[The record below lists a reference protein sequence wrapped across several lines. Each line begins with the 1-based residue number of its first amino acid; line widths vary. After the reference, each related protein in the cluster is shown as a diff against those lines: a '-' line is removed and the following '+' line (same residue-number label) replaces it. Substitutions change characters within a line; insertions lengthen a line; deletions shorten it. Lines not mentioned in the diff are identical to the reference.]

1 MSSAGPAQ
9 TTRAQGVRFVFFGAF
24 NTAVT
29 YLAYCLLVFVLQPQ
43 TAYAIVFVLGIVIA
57 YIGNSRFV
65 FGKPLDWKV
74 AGAYPLVYLAQY
86 ALTAGLIQL
95 FGIWPGLGPRLA
107 LALALVVAT
116 PTSFYLNR
124 LMLNKTRR
132 KLGA

>member
-1 MSSAGPAQ
+1 MNSPRPAQ

-43 TAYAIVFVLGIVIA
+43 VAYAIVFALGMVIA
-57 YIGNSRFV
+57 YVGNSRFV

-74 AGAYPLVYLAQY
+74 AGVYPLVYLAQY
-86 ALTAGLIQL
+86 LLTAALIHL
-95 FGIWPGLGPRLA
+95 FGLWFGLGPRLA
-107 LALALVVAT
+107 LALSLVLAT

-124 LMLNKTRR
+124 FMLNKVRR